1 MCWNKPCRTQFYAE
15 LPPGGVPGVKPGSLV
30 QILGNVYGANDAP
43 ANWYH
48 EFDKVATSVG
58 FTKSKFDSC
67 LYLCFNSEGQL
78 QGVLGAHVDDTITGG
93 DGEAYLSAIAQLKSQ
108 VSFPKMAHRLWR
120 IFGNSILSRP
130 EYFRDHVS
138 TTRLCREHSTY

>member
-1 MCWNKPCRTQFYAE
+1 MLEQALQNPVYAE

-43 ANWYH
+43 ANWHH

-67 LYLCFNSEGQL
+67 LYLCFDSKGRL
-78 QGVLGAHVDDTITGG
+78 QGVLGAHAEGNFWELNTVKTRKPWRSHINSKTMPKASDPLASLRKGLVSIGSQQVRKRWQPL
-93 DGEAYLSAIAQLKSQ
+93 ELS
-108 VSFPKMAHRLWR
+108 MAL
-120 IFGNSILSRP
+120 
-130 EYFRDHVS
+130 
-138 TTRLCREHSTY
+138 

>member
-1 MCWNKPCRTQFYAE
+1 MCWNKPCRT

-43 ANWYH
+43 ANCYH

-93 DGEAYLSAIAQLKSQ
+93 DGEAYLSAIAQLKARCP
-108 VSFPKMAHRLWR
+108 FRKWR
-120 IFGNSILSRP
+120 TGSG
-130 EYFRDHVS
+130 
-138 TTRLCREHSTY
+138 